1 MHARPIAIVF
11 VLLALA
17 RAALAQPAETA
28 KAHYEHGKA
37 LAAAGRLAE
46 AYLEFEAGYA
56 AEPRPAFLF
65 NMGETARGMG
75 NATAAPTGPL
85 ADTARRRLAE
95 LGIAQPPPRSAS
107 PGTGSTS
114 PPGTGSTSPGTSL

>member
-1 MHARPIAIVF
+1 MHPRPIAIVF
-11 VLLALA
+11 VLLAVA
-17 RAALAQPAETA
+17 RAALAQPAVTA

-46 AYLEFEAGYA
+46 AYVEFEAGYA

-75 NATAAPTGPL
+75 NAAAARSAYERYLAAEPTGPL

-95 LGIAQPPPRSAS
+95 LDRPA
-107 PGTGSTS
+107 
-114 PPGTGSTSPGTSL
+114 